1 MNDEFN
7 VSNIIKATSLNV
19 FVQDKIDVVNANAFA
34 NKEVLTAHL
43 VKSLFLSLG
52 ASKVSQANLSRVESL
67 SSANTSLAT
76 TTAGSSKTKAIS
88 VPS

>member
-19 FVQDKIDVVNANAFA
+19 FVQDNIDVVNANAFA

-43 VKSLFLSLG
+43 VKSLFPSLG
-52 ASKVSQANLSRVESL
+52 ASKVSPTNLSRVESL
-67 SSANTSLAT
+67 SSANIPVAT
-76 TTAGSSKTKAIS
+76 TSPGFA
-88 VPS
+88 VLVD

>member
-43 VKSLFLSLG
+43 VKSLFPSLRV
-52 ASKVSQANLSRVESL
+52 SKVSPTN
-67 SSANTSLAT
+67 
-76 TTAGSSKTKAIS
+76 
-88 VPS
+88 